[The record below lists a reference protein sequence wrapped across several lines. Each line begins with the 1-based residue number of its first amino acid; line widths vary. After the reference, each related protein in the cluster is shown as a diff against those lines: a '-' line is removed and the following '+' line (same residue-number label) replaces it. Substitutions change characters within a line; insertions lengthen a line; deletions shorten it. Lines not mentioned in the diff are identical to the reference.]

1 VYGSTDQGGFTPP
14 PPPPAPSSEA
24 PPGSARHVYLLGRL
38 RSRQITM
45 EEATELFAIQQA
57 MIRAAARAPTAPS
70 TASGPTSAPTPGG
83 APMAGL
89 SVMSDEGLA
98 LALLAF
104 GTGAGVLAA
113 ILKRN
118 RDGAATSAPPTR

>member
-1 VYGSTDQGGFTPP
+1 
-14 PPPPAPSSEA
+14 
-24 PPGSARHVYLLGRL
+24 LGRL
-38 RSRQITM
+38 RNRQITM

-57 MIRAAARAPTAPS
+57 TIRAASRAPP
-70 TASGPTSAPTPGG
+70 ASASMTPGAPPPAG
-83 APMAGL
+83 AAAAAGL

-118 RDGAATSAPPTR
+118 RDGPTGARPPSP

>member
-1 VYGSTDQGGFTPP
+1 V
-14 PPPPAPSSEA
+14 
-24 PPGSARHVYLLGRL
+24 RHVYLLGRL

-57 MIRAAARAPTAPS
+57 MIRAASRSPPPAPTSTGTPGAP
-70 TASGPTSAPTPGG
+70 ASGGT
-83 APMAGL
+83 PMAGL

-104 GTGAGVLAA
+104 GTGAGVLSA

-118 RDGAATSAPPTR
+118 RDGPAVSKPPAP